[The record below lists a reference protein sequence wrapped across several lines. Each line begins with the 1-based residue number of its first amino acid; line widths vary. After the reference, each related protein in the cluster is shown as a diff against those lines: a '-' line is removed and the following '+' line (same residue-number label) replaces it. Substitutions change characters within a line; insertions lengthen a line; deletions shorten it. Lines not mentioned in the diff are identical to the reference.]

1 MGCSGSGMSAT
12 RRMARKN
19 PAKKMDRIILYIM
32 PCRQCR
38 IKKRGFMVL
47 LRNKQ
52 MHVSILRKI
61 EGITIY

>member
-1 MGCSGSGMSAT
+1 M
-12 RRMARKN
+12 
-19 PAKKMDRIILYIM
+19 M
-32 PCRQCR
+32 PCRQFI

-61 EGITIY
+61 EEMMIY